1 MKDIKSIISAKVKE
15 GAKTFKG
22 LTIENISPYGEPKK
36 GRQGYILTFNKAV
49 RAMVRAEDVDTDALE
64 AAVAEA
70 EALVAEADAN
80 VEATKSGTADE
91 KKAAKDAKAEADAKL
106 AEAKAALAAVEDAE
120 YVKGERDFI
129 FVSNYELLGVI
140 KHNPQLRFLYRMAQ
154 ADETLLEDIYI
165 GSTISVLAEDV
176 VSGEEYVNPFS
187 FDDTS
192 TVVANDSVYH
202 SIYNLVPG
210 DEAQETI
217 EDCRAIKRDLRKD
230 LLKEAMKVGNK
241 ARKTVVVDDEDSED

>member
-22 LTIENISPYGEPKK
+22 LTIENIAPYGEPKK
-36 GRQGYILTFNKAV
+36 GRQGYILTFNKPV

-64 AAVAEA
+64 AEVAEA
-70 EALVAEADAN
+70 EALVAKAN
-80 VEATKSGTADE
+80 DE
-91 KKAAKDAKAEADAKL
+91 ESKAEADAKL

-210 DEAQETI
+210 AEAQETI

-230 LLKEAMKVGNK
+230 LLKEAMKVGRK

>member
-22 LTIENISPYGEPKK
+22 LTIENIAPYGEPKK

-70 EALVAEADAN
+70 EALVAKAN
-80 VEATKSGTADE
+80 DE
-91 KKAAKDAKAEADAKL
+91 ESKAEANAKL
-106 AEAKAALAAVEDAE
+106 AEAKAALAAIEDAE
-120 YVKGERDFI
+120 YVRGERDFI

-210 DEAQETI
+210 AEAQETI

-230 LLKEAMKVGNK
+230 LLKEAMKTGRK
-241 ARKTVVVDDEDSED
+241 ARLTVVADDEDDED

>member
-64 AAVAEA
+64 AAVAAA
-70 EALVAEADAN
+70 ETLVAEANDK
-80 VEATKSGTADE
+80 ES
-91 KKAAKDAKAEADAKL
+91 KAEANAKL
-106 AEAKAALAAVEDAE
+106 AEAKAALAAIEDAE

-210 DEAQETI
+210 AEAQETI

-230 LLKEAMKVGNK
+230 LLKEAMKKNNK

>member
-22 LTIENISPYGEPKK
+22 LTIENLSPYGEPKN

-49 RAMVRAEDVDTDALE
+49 RAMVRAEDIATDALE

-80 VEATKSGTADE
+80 VEAKKSGTAAE
-91 KKAAKDAKAEADAKL
+91 KKEAKEAKAEADAKL
-106 AEAKAALAAVEDAE
+106 TEAQAALAAVKDAE
-120 YVKGERDFI
+120 YVIGERDFI
-129 FVSNYELLGVI
+129 FTSNYELLGVI

-165 GSTISVLAEDV
+165 GSTINVLAEDV

-187 FDDTS
+187 FTDEGD
-192 TVVANDSVYH
+192 VVANDSVYH

-210 DEAQETI
+210 AEAQETI
-217 EDCRAIKRDLRKD
+217 DDCRVIKRDLRKD
-230 LLKEAMKVGNK
+230 LLKEAMKVGRK
-241 ARKTVVVDDEDSED
+241 ARLAVVVDDEDDED

>member
-22 LTIENISPYGEPKK
+22 LTIENIAPYGEPKK

-70 EALVAEADAN
+70 EALVAKAN
-80 VEATKSGTADE
+80 DE
-91 KKAAKDAKAEADAKL
+91 ESKAEANAKL

-210 DEAQETI
+210 AEAQETI

-230 LLKEAMKVGNK
+230 LLKEAMKKGRK
-241 ARKTVVVDDEDSED
+241 ARQTVVADDEDSED

>member
-22 LTIENISPYGEPKK
+22 LTIENIAPYGEPKK

-64 AAVAEA
+64 AAIAEA
-70 EALVAEADAN
+70 EALVAEANNA
-80 VEATKSGTADE
+80 E
-91 KKAAKDAKAEADAKL
+91 AKAEANAKL

-210 DEAQETI
+210 AEAQETI

-230 LLKEAMKVGNK
+230 LLKEAMKTG
-241 ARKTVVVDDEDSED
+241 RKTRPTVVADDEDSED

>member
-36 GRQGYILTFNKAV
+36 GRQGYILTFNKAI

-64 AAVAEA
+64 AAVAAA
-70 EALVAEADAN
+70 ETLVAEANDK
-80 VEATKSGTADE
+80 E
-91 KKAAKDAKAEADAKL
+91 AKAEANAKL
-106 AEAKAALAAVEDAE
+106 AEAKAALAAVEDTE

-210 DEAQETI
+210 AEAQETI

-230 LLKEAMKVGNK
+230 LLKEAMKVGRK
-241 ARKTVVVDDEDSED
+241 ARPTVVADDEDDED

>member
-22 LTIENISPYGEPKK
+22 LTIENIAPYGEPKK

-80 VEATKSGTADE
+80 VEATKSGTAAE
-91 KKAAKDAKAEADAKL
+91 KKAAKDAKL

-120 YVKGERDFI
+120 YVRGERDFI
-129 FVSNYELLGVI
+129 FASNYELLGVI

-210 DEAQETI
+210 AEAQETI

-230 LLKEAMKVGNK
+230 LLKEAMKKGRK
-241 ARKTVVVDDEDSED
+241 ARLTVVADDEDSED

>member
-36 GRQGYILTFNKAV
+36 GRQGYILTFNKPV

-70 EALVAEADAN
+70 EALVAKANDAEAKADAN
-80 VEATKSGTADE
+80 
-91 KKAAKDAKAEADAKL
+91 AKL
-106 AEAKAALAAVEDAE
+106 TEAKAALAAVEDAE
-120 YVKGERDFI
+120 YVRGERDFI
-129 FVSNYELLGVI
+129 FASNYELLGVI

-210 DEAQETI
+210 AEAQETI

-230 LLKEAMKVGNK
+230 LLKEAMKVGRK
-241 ARKTVVVDDEDSED
+241 ARTTVVVDDEDSED

>member
-36 GRQGYILTFNKAV
+36 GRQGYILTFNKAI

-70 EALVAEADAN
+70 EALVAKAN
-80 VEATKSGTADE
+80 DKES
-91 KKAAKDAKAEADAKL
+91 KAEANAKL

-192 TVVANDSVYH
+192 TDSVYH

-210 DEAQETI
+210 TEAQETI

>member
-22 LTIENISPYGEPKK
+22 LTIENIAPYGEPKK
-36 GRQGYILTFNKAV
+36 GRQGYILTFNKPV

-64 AAVAEA
+64 AAIAEA
-70 EALVAEADAN
+70 EALVAKANDA
-80 VEATKSGTADE
+80 E
-91 KKAAKDAKAEADAKL
+91 AKAEANAKL

-210 DEAQETI
+210 AEAQETI

-230 LLKEAMKVGNK
+230 LLKEAMKVSSK

>member
-22 LTIENISPYGEPKK
+22 LTIENIAPYGEPKK

-70 EALVAEADAN
+70 EALVAKAN
-80 VEATKSGTADE
+80 DKES
-91 KKAAKDAKAEADAKL
+91 KAEANAKL

-210 DEAQETI
+210 AEAQETI

-241 ARKTVVVDDEDSED
+241 ARKAVVVDDEDSED

>member
-22 LTIENISPYGEPKK
+22 LTIENIAPYGEPKK
-36 GRQGYILTFNKAV
+36 GRQGYILTFNKPV

-64 AAVAEA
+64 AAIAEA
-70 EALVAEADAN
+70 EALVAKANDA
-80 VEATKSGTADE
+80 E
-91 KKAAKDAKAEADAKL
+91 AKAEANAKL

-210 DEAQETI
+210 AEAQETI

-230 LLKEAMKVGNK
+230 LLKEAMKTGRK
-241 ARKTVVVDDEDSED
+241 ARPTVVADDEDDED

>member
-22 LTIENISPYGEPKK
+22 LTIENLSPYGEPKN

-64 AAVAEA
+64 AAIAEA
-70 EALVAEADAN
+70 EALVAKANDA
-80 VEATKSGTADE
+80 E
-91 KKAAKDAKAEADAKL
+91 AKAEADAKL
-106 AEAKAALAAVEDAE
+106 AEAQAALAAVEDAE

-187 FDDTS
+187 FTDEG

-202 SIYNLVPG
+202 SIYNLIPG
-210 DEAQETI
+210 AEAQETI

-230 LLKEAMKVGNK
+230 LLKEAMKVGRK
-241 ARKTVVVDDEDSED
+241 ARPTVVADDEDSED

>member
-22 LTIENISPYGEPKK
+22 LTIENIAPYGEPKK

-64 AAVAEA
+64 AAVAAA
-70 EALVAEADAN
+70 ETLVAEANDA
-80 VEATKSGTADE
+80 ES
-91 KKAAKDAKAEADAKL
+91 KAEANAKL
-106 AEAKAALAAVEDAE
+106 AEAQAALAAVEDAE

-154 ADETLLEDIYI
+154 TDETLLEDIYI

-210 DEAQETI
+210 AEAQETI

>member
-15 GAKTFKG
+15 GAKAYKG
-22 LTIENISPYGEPKK
+22 LVVENLAPYGELKN
-36 GRQGYILTFNKAV
+36 GRQGYIITLNKAV
-49 RAMVRAEDVDTDALE
+49 RAMVSADDVDTEALE
-64 AAVAEA
+64 TAVAEA

-80 VEATKSGTADE
+80 VEATKSGTAAE

-106 AEAKAALAAVEDAE
+106 AEAQAALAALEDAE
-120 YVKGERDFI
+120 YVIGERDFI
-129 FVSNYELLGVI
+129 FTSNFELLGVI
-140 KHNPQLRFLYRMAQ
+140 KHNPALRFLHRMAQ

-165 GSTISVLAEDV
+165 GSTINVLAEDV

-187 FDDTS
+187 FTEEGNA
-192 TVVANDSVYH
+192 VANDSVYH

-210 DEAQETI
+210 AEAQETI

-230 LLKEAMKVGNK
+230 LLKEAMKAGRK
-241 ARKTVVVDDEDSED
+241 ARPAVVVDDEDDED

>member
-1 MKDIKSIISAKVKE
+1 MKDIKSIISAKIKE
-15 GAKTFKG
+15 GAKAYKN
-22 LTIENISPYGEPKK
+22 LVIENLAPYGERKN
-36 GRQGYILTFNKAV
+36 GRQGYVITLHKAV
-49 RAMVRAEDVDTDALE
+49 RAMISVADVNAEALE
-64 AAVAEA
+64 AAVSEA
-70 EALVAEADAN
+70 EALVAKAEAN
-80 VEATKSGTADE
+80 MEATKSGTVDE
-91 KKAAKDAKAEADAKL
+91 KKAAQDAKAEADVKL
-106 AEAKAALAAVEDAE
+106 TDAQAALAAIQDAE
-120 YVKGERDFI
+120 YVIGERDFI
-129 FVSNYELLGVI
+129 FTSNFELLGVI

-210 DEAQETI
+210 AEAQETI

-230 LLKEAMKVGNK
+230 LLKEAMKKSSK
-241 ARKTVVVDDEDSED
+241 ARQTVVVDDEDSED

>member
-22 LTIENISPYGEPKK
+22 LTIENLSPYGEPKN
-36 GRQGYILTFNKAV
+36 GRQGYILTFNKPV

-70 EALVAEADAN
+70 EALVAKA
-80 VEATKSGTADE
+80 KDE
-91 KKAAKDAKAEADAKL
+91 DAKAEANAKL

-210 DEAQETI
+210 AEAQETI

-241 ARKTVVVDDEDSED
+241 TRKTVVVDDEDSED

>member
-22 LTIENISPYGEPKK
+22 LTIENIAPYGEPKK

-64 AAVAEA
+64 AAIAEA
-70 EALVAEADAN
+70 EALVAEANNA
-80 VEATKSGTADE
+80 E
-91 KKAAKDAKAEADAKL
+91 AKAEANAKL

-230 LLKEAMKVGNK
+230 LLKEAMKVGRK
-241 ARKTVVVDDEDSED
+241 ARKTVVADDEDSED

>member
-22 LTIENISPYGEPKK
+22 LTIENIAPYGEPKK

-70 EALVAEADAN
+70 EALVDEAND
-80 VEATKSGTADE
+80 
-91 KKAAKDAKAEADAKL
+91 KDAKAEADAKL

-120 YVKGERDFI
+120 QVRGERDFI
-129 FVSNYELLGVI
+129 FTSNYELLGVI

-187 FDDTS
+187 FDGTS

-210 DEAQETI
+210 AEAQETI

-230 LLKEAMKVGNK
+230 LLKEAMKAGKK
-241 ARKTVVVDDEDSED
+241 ARPAVVVDDEDDED

>member
-36 GRQGYILTFNKAV
+36 GRQGYILTFNKAI

-70 EALVAEADAN
+70 EALVAKAN
-80 VEATKSGTADE
+80 DKES
-91 KKAAKDAKAEADAKL
+91 KAEANAKL
-106 AEAKAALAAVEDAE
+106 AEAKAALAAIEDAE

-192 TVVANDSVYH
+192 TVIANDSVYH

-210 DEAQETI
+210 AEAQETI

-230 LLKEAMKVGNK
+230 LLKEAMKAGKK
-241 ARKTVVVDDEDSED
+241 ARPTVVVDDEDDED

>member
-22 LTIENISPYGEPKK
+22 LTIENIAPYGEPKN
-36 GRQGYILTFNKAV
+36 GRQGYILTFNKPV

-70 EALVAEADAN
+70 EALVAKAN
-80 VEATKSGTADE
+80 DE
-91 KKAAKDAKAEADAKL
+91 ESKAEADAKL
-106 AEAKAALAAVEDAE
+106 AEAKAALAAVTDTEH
-120 YVKGERDFI
+120 VIGERDFI
-129 FVSNYELLGVI
+129 FTSNYELLGVI

-210 DEAQETI
+210 AEAQETI

-230 LLKEAMKVGNK
+230 LLKEAMKKGSK

>member
-22 LTIENISPYGEPKK
+22 LTIENIAPYGEPKK

-70 EALVAEADAN
+70 EALVAKAN
-80 VEATKSGTADE
+80 DKES
-91 KKAAKDAKAEADAKL
+91 KAEANAKL

-120 YVKGERDFI
+120 YVRGERDFI
-129 FVSNYELLGVI
+129 FASNYELLGVI

-230 LLKEAMKVGNK
+230 LLKEAMKKSSK
-241 ARKTVVVDDEDSED
+241 ARKTVVADDEDSED

>member
-22 LTIENISPYGEPKK
+22 LTIENLSPYGEPKN
-36 GRQGYILTFNKAV
+36 GRQGYILTFNKTV
-49 RAMVRAEDVDTDALE
+49 RAMIRAEDVDTDALE

-70 EALVAEADAN
+70 EALVAKAN
-80 VEATKSGTADE
+80 DKES
-91 KKAAKDAKAEADAKL
+91 KAEANAKL
-106 AEAKAALAAVEDAE
+106 AEAKAALAAIEDAE

-192 TVVANDSVYH
+192 TVIANDSVYH

-210 DEAQETI
+210 AEAQETI

>member
-36 GRQGYILTFNKAV
+36 GRQGYILTFNKPV

-64 AAVAEA
+64 ATVAEA
-70 EALVAEADAN
+70 EALVAKAN
-80 VEATKSGTADE
+80 DE
-91 KKAAKDAKAEADAKL
+91 EAKAEANAKL

-129 FVSNYELLGVI
+129 FASNYELLGVI

-210 DEAQETI
+210 AEAQETI

-230 LLKEAMKVGNK
+230 LLKEAMKVGSK

>member
-22 LTIENISPYGEPKK
+22 LTIENIAPYGEPKK
-36 GRQGYILTFNKAV
+36 GRQGYILTFNKPV

-64 AAVAEA
+64 TAVAEA
-70 EALVAEADAN
+70 EALVAKASDA
-80 VEATKSGTADE
+80 E
-91 KKAAKDAKAEADAKL
+91 AKAEADAKL

-210 DEAQETI
+210 AEAQETI

-230 LLKEAMKVGNK
+230 LLKEAMKVGSK

>member
-22 LTIENISPYGEPKK
+22 LTIENISPYGEPNK

-49 RAMVRAEDVDTDALE
+49 CAMVRAEDVDTDALE
-64 AAVAEA
+64 AAVAAA
-70 EALVAEADAN
+70 ETLVAEANDK
-80 VEATKSGTADE
+80 ES
-91 KKAAKDAKAEADAKL
+91 KAEANAKL

-120 YVKGERDFI
+120 YIKGERDFI

-210 DEAQETI
+210 AEAQETI

>member
-70 EALVAEADAN
+70 EALVAKA
-80 VEATKSGTADE
+80 KDE
-91 KKAAKDAKAEADAKL
+91 DAKAEANAKL
-106 AEAKAALAAVEDAE
+106 TEAKAALAAVEDAE

-210 DEAQETI
+210 DEAQDTI

>member
-22 LTIENISPYGEPKK
+22 LTIENIAPYGEPKK
-36 GRQGYILTFNKAV
+36 GRQGYILTFNKPV

-70 EALVAEADAN
+70 EALVAKAN
-80 VEATKSGTADE
+80 DKE
-91 KKAAKDAKAEADAKL
+91 AKAEADAKL

-120 YVKGERDFI
+120 YIKGERDFI

-210 DEAQETI
+210 AEAQETI

-230 LLKEAMKVGNK
+230 LLKEAMKVGRK
-241 ARKTVVVDDEDSED
+241 ARPTVVTDDEDSED

>member
-36 GRQGYILTFNKAV
+36 GRQGYILTFNKPV
-49 RAMVRAEDVDTDALE
+49 RAMIRAEDVDTDALE

-70 EALVAEADAN
+70 EALVAKAN
-80 VEATKSGTADE
+80 DKES
-91 KKAAKDAKAEADAKL
+91 KAEADAKL
-106 AEAKAALAAVEDAE
+106 AEAKAALAAIEDAE
-120 YVKGERDFI
+120 YVIGERDFI
-129 FVSNYELLGVI
+129 FTSNYELLGVI

-187 FDDTS
+187 FTDEGN
-192 TVVANDSVYH
+192 VVANDSVYH

-210 DEAQETI
+210 AEAQETI

-230 LLKEAMKVGNK
+230 LLKEAMKAGNK

>member
-22 LTIENISPYGEPKK
+22 LTIENLSPYGEPKN
-36 GRQGYILTFNKAV
+36 GRQGYILTFNKTV

-70 EALVAEADAN
+70 EALVAEA
-80 VEATKSGTADE
+80 
-91 KKAAKDAKAEADAKL
+91 KDKEAKAEAEAKL

-192 TVVANDSVYH
+192 TVVANDSIYH

-210 DEAQETI
+210 AEAQETI

>member
-22 LTIENISPYGEPKK
+22 LTIENIAPYGEPKK

-49 RAMVRAEDVDTDALE
+49 RAMVRAEDVDTDDLE
-64 AAVAEA
+64 AAVAAA
-70 EALVAEADAN
+70 ETLVAEANDK
-80 VEATKSGTADE
+80 ESKT
-91 KKAAKDAKAEADAKL
+91 EADAKL

-154 ADETLLEDIYI
+154 ADETLLEDIYF

-176 VSGEEYVNPFS
+176 VSGEEYINPFS

-210 DEAQETI
+210 AEAQETI

>member
-1 MKDIKSIISAKVKE
+1 
-15 GAKTFKG
+15 
-22 LTIENISPYGEPKK
+22 
-36 GRQGYILTFNKAV
+36 
-49 RAMVRAEDVDTDALE
+49 MVRAEDVDTDALE
-64 AAVAEA
+64 AAVAAA
-70 EALVAEADAN
+70 ETLVAEANDK
-80 VEATKSGTADE
+80 ES
-91 KKAAKDAKAEADAKL
+91 KAEADAKL

-230 LLKEAMKVGNK
+230 LLKEAMKIGNK

>member
-22 LTIENISPYGEPKK
+22 LTIENIAPYGEPKK

-70 EALVAEADAN
+70 EALVAKANDA
-80 VEATKSGTADE
+80 ES
-91 KKAAKDAKAEADAKL
+91 KAEANAKL
-106 AEAKAALAAVEDAE
+106 TEAKAALAAIEDAE

-210 DEAQETI
+210 AEAQETI

>member
-22 LTIENISPYGEPKK
+22 LTIENLSPYGEPKN
-36 GRQGYILTFNKAV
+36 GRQGYILTFNKPV

-70 EALVAEADAN
+70 EALVAKAN
-80 VEATKSGTADE
+80 DE
-91 KKAAKDAKAEADAKL
+91 ESKAEANNKL

-120 YVKGERDFI
+120 YVRGERDFI
-129 FVSNYELLGVI
+129 FASNYELLGVI

-210 DEAQETI
+210 AEAQETI

-230 LLKEAMKVGNK
+230 LLKEAMKVGSK

>member
-36 GRQGYILTFNKAV
+36 GRQGYILTFNKPV

-70 EALVAEADAN
+70 EALVAKAN
-80 VEATKSGTADE
+80 DTES
-91 KKAAKDAKAEADAKL
+91 KAEANAKL

-120 YVKGERDFI
+120 YVRGERDFI
-129 FVSNYELLGVI
+129 FASNYELLGVI

-210 DEAQETI
+210 AEAQETI

-230 LLKEAMKVGNK
+230 LLKEAMKVG
-241 ARKTVVVDDEDSED
+241 RKTRPTVVADDEDSED